1 MRKFG
6 LLVSIV
12 ALLVVPA
19 TSSAALISN
28 LTASDT
34 SYANASTK
42 VTRLVGKDKR
52 IKLVLSA
59 SESVVP
65 YTYDESYNKV
75 LGAEV
80 TRPVQK
86 ADANVTIECRAK
98 SQRWYDATTQ
108 STTMIPGTKTLRIP
122 KNAYQCRYQLDV
134 AATKTF
140 SISNEDV
147 LHVDVVLQVTTAR

>member
-1 MRKFG
+1 MRKLG

-12 ALLVVPA
+12 GLLVVPA
-19 TSSAALISN
+19 TSRAALVSN

-42 VTRLVGKDKR
+42 VTRLVGKDRR

-65 YTYDESYNKV
+65 YTYDESYNKI

-80 TRPVQK
+80 TSPVQK
-86 ADANVTIECRAK
+86 ADANATIECRTK
-98 SQRWYDATTQ
+98 SQRWYDATTR
-108 STTMIPGTKTLRIP
+108 STFGRSSSE
-122 KNAYQCRYQLDV
+122 R
-134 AATKTF
+134 
-140 SISNEDV
+140 V
-147 LHVDVVLQVTTAR
+147 LA